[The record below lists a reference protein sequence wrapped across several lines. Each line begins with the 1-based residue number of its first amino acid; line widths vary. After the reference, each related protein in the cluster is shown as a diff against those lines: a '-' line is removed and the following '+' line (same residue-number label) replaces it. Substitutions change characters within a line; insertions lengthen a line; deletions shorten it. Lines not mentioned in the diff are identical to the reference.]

1 MTAAGITLGTALI
14 VFVISLIVRF
24 YYSVKEEG
32 ELADIECSRMVLK
45 GDREIQNTAAGSDR
59 TGAGMA
65 AVAADGIG
73 RKGTGRACAILAV
86 QIMLEQFAHCQASE
100 NISYF
105 IQKAFREADR
115 GIKKF
120 LDDLKTGG
128 ASIGFGIIKED
139 LFYYAAAG
147 DVEIWLFRNGDLIPL
162 TKGQTL
168 DVLAEDSYRRGRIT
182 RQAALMAMEEK
193 RIYNF
198 AGQETFH
205 PIELCQ
211 TPIRLQERDILLF
224 FTKGIHSAITEQEV
238 KNCLQSKNTAAVQK
252 TAALSQ
258 AFAKSRVTDKEN
270 GSMVLLQINRM
281 EGQG

>member
-1 MTAAGITLGTALI
+1 MTAAGIALGTALAL
-14 VFVISLIVRF
+14 FVISVTIRF

-32 ELADIECSRMVLK
+32 EIADIECSRIVLK

-59 TGAGMA
+59 TGTGMA
-65 AVAADGIG
+65 AVIADGIG

-86 QIMLEQFAHCQASE
+86 QIMLEQFAHCQESE
-100 NISYF
+100 HISYF

-120 LDDLKTGG
+120 LDLKTGG

-139 LFYYAAAG
+139 LCYYAAVG

-224 FTKGIHSAITEQEV
+224 FTKGIHRAVAEKEI
-238 KNCLQSKNTAAVQK
+238 KNCLQLKNTAAAQK
-252 TAALSQ
+252 AAAISR
-258 AFAKSRVTDKEN
+258 AFAKSRAADKEN